1 MSIIAI
7 SINASVLL
15 ANVFKEQENEHE
27 DEQVQIIW
35 CLSSPSPCIG
45 HQMCGCIERD
55 FIEAS
60 VQSQADSGLPT
71 QLIPIAFRRVN
82 HTFLYLYPRDT

>member
-15 ANVFKEQENEHE
+15 ANVFKKQEN
-27 DEQVQIIW
+27 EQVQIIW
-35 CLSSPSPCIG
+35 CPSSPSPYIG
-45 HQMCGCIERD
+45 HQMCECIERD

-71 QLIPIAFRRVN
+71 QLIPITFRRVN